1 MSHDE
6 DTSSAAAAPAG
17 RPTRP
22 AERNRDLV
30 DRPEPGIEN
39 PLLPSLE
46 RGLTLLD
53 VDGGRGVSI
62 LQALVL
68 DHLLLHDGPA
78 FWVDADG
85 HATTTGLA
93 RIAPSRRLLDRIAV
107 ARGFTPYQHY
117 SAVRDVS
124 TAVNRRIRATASRPA
139 DLGEDDLPGHD
150 GEDGPGT
157 PSLVVAPA
165 LDSQYRA
172 ADTLADR
179 HARTLQARTL
189 ARLRTYADAYDV
201 PVLVTRTAADAFTG
215 AIETAAERHLECERT
230 RLGPRFVGRE
240 FETLVYPAGAHYQ
253 TTLAYWRRVLGARA
267 EQVGLEPSPST
278 PADSPSEPVGTAVT
292 AAGAASSFTANPLLD
307 AWPGA
312 GGR

>member
-1 MSHDE
+1 MSHD
-6 DTSSAAAAPAG
+6 DASSVAAATTG
-17 RPTRP
+17 RQTRP

-30 DRPEPGIEN
+30 DRTAPGIEN

-53 VDGGRGVSI
+53 VEERRGVSV

-68 DHLLLHDGPA
+68 DHLLLCDGPA

-85 HATTTGLA
+85 HATTAGLA

-117 SAVRDVS
+117 SAVRDLS
-124 TAVNRRIRATASRPA
+124 TAVNRRIRAIASRSTDTA
-139 DLGEDDLPGHD
+139 EGESPRRASD
-150 GEDGPGT
+150 DGPAT

-172 ADTLADR
+172 ADALADC

-189 ARLRTYADAYDV
+189 ARLQTYAESYDV
-201 PVLVTRTAADAFTG
+201 PVLVTRTATDDFTA
-215 AIETAAERHLECERT
+215 AIETAAGRILECERT
-230 RLGPRFVGRE
+230 RLGPRFVGEE
-240 FETLVYPAGAHYQ
+240 FETLVYPAGAYYQ

-267 EQVGLEPSPST
+267 EQVGVDLSPAT
-278 PADSPSEPVGTAVT
+278 PADGPSESVGTAVT
-292 AAGAASSFTANPLLD
+292 ATGAAASFTANPLLD